1 MRINLSK
8 LRVGDVVGVTAL
20 LHPFSIIT
28 RLVTH
33 GHASHVAQVIGDG
46 HSGTQLAEMAPTET
60 ERRYFDP
67 QANKLLTV
75 AEWEALPSS
84 MAMEACTQVDIR
96 SGLELV
102 NLGKYQPNHNPFH
115 SYSVWVRRHH
125 IYDLP
130 AKRDALNQRTL
141 RMYVSGV
148 KYDYSELMSFLRLGE
163 NEVGKYICSELPLR
177 NLIAD
182 GGFVPREY
190 EIQCSPATY
199 EKWDS
204 WKDVSLEVA
213 DAF

>member
-1 MRINLSK
+1 MRVNLSK

-46 HSGTQLAEMAPTET
+46 HSGTQLAEMAATET

-84 MAMEACTQVDIR
+84 VAMEACTQVDIR

-125 IYDLP
+125 IYDSP

-148 KYDYSELMSFLRLGE
+148 KYDYGELFSFLDLGRDHTGE
-163 NEVGKYICSELPLR
+163 YICSELPLK
-177 NLIAD
+177 NLLAD
-182 GGFVPREY
+182 GGTVPDPYR
-190 EIQCSPATY
+190 IQCSPADY
-199 EKWDS
+199 ERWAD
-204 WKDVSLEVA
+204 WVDVSSEVKE
-213 DAF
+213 